1 MKSYSSVLTKTCSVA
16 LSQKKIS
23 AAVKSATNREDRSRN
38 VIIYGCQEGEFLS
51 EKVSEVLEEI
61 SEKPSLT
68 DCCRIGIKK
77 DSAVRP
83 VKFSVRSSVVANQ
96 IVRKAKLLRTK
107 EGFKSV
113 YICPDR
119 TVSERRAYKKLVEEL
134 KLKRQ
139 SEPDLI

>member
-1 MKSYSSVLTKTCSVA
+1 M
-16 LSQKKIS
+16 
-23 AAVKSATNREDRSRN
+23 
-38 VIIYGCQEGEFLS
+38 
-51 EKVSEVLEEI
+51 
-61 SEKPSLT
+61 T

-83 VKFSVRSSVVANQ
+83 VKFSVRRSDVANQ
-96 IVRKAKLLRTK
+96 ILRKAKLLRTK

-119 TVSERRAYKKLVEEL
+119 TVSERKAYKKLLEEL

-139 SEPDLI
+139 SEPDNFYVIRNNKIVSNSEKRVPECTG